1 MFAYFTN
8 TLLFLAAASSGEGE
22 GGFTRFY
29 NEWLNI
35 PGFEAWKFLN
45 LAIFLS
51 ILGYFVK
58 KPLSDAFKAKR
69 DAIRAELIRAEEEKQ
84 AALKHLTS
92 VEARLAGL
100 ENEKS
105 TILKRAMY
113 EAVAEKQRLIQ
124 QAEADISKVRE
135 QSAGEIDRLFKQT
148 VALLRRFSAEESVR
162 QAELKLKDQIDIEKD
177 AKLVK
182 SSIASIGGLNRG

>member
-1 MFAYFTN
+1 MFAHFLN
-8 TLLFLAAASSGEGE
+8 TFLFLAAASSGDGE
-22 GGFTRFY
+22 GGFTQFY

-51 ILGYFVK
+51 ILAYFVK
-58 KPLSDAFKAKR
+58 KPLSQAFKDKR
-69 DAIRAELIRAEEEKQ
+69 NAIRAELIRAEEEKQ
-84 AALKHLTS
+84 AALKLLTS
-92 VEARLAGL
+92 AEAKLAGL

-105 TILKRAMY
+105 TILKKAMF
-113 EAVAEKQRLIQ
+113 EAVSEKQRLIQ
-124 QAEADISKVRE
+124 QAEADIVKVRE
-135 QSAGEIDRLFKQT
+135 QYAGEIDRLFKQT

-162 QAELKLKDQIDIEKD
+162 RAEVKLRDQIDLEND